1 MFDKK
6 SLDNLFDELR
16 DQYELE
22 PEWEDIQ
29 RAAHLG
35 VARSDAGVPLGDIDN
50 RVSAVIEK
58 HRPD

>member
-1 MFDKK
+1 MFDKQ

-16 DQYELE
+16 DEYELE

-35 VARSDAGVPLGDIDN
+35 IARSDAGVSLGDIDS
-50 RVSAVIEK
+50 RVIAMIEK

>member
-1 MFDKK
+1 MFDKQ

-16 DQYELE
+16 DEYELE

-35 VARSDAGVPLGDIDN
+35 VARSDAGVSLGDIDS
-50 RVSAVIEK
+50 RVIALIEK

>member
-1 MFDKK
+1 MFDKQ

-35 VARSDAGVPLGDIDN
+35 VARSDAGVSLSDIDS
-50 RVSAVIEK
+50 RVIAVIEK
-58 HRPD
+58 HRSD